1 MRRLITAALLLLP
14 LASHAQAQAPAYV
27 TPGTMTWGF
36 AATFPP
42 FESIVDGKPAG
53 FDLEL
58 ADAISKKLA
67 LATKLDAFEFK
78 GLIPALLGKRIDAI
92 ISGMYVNPE
101 RSQVADFVVYAKV
114 GNQIAVQKG
123 NPLHLTDPMSLCGHR
138 VAAPVGT
145 AFELAANRIA
155 AACTAAGKPAISKL
169 ALDGTASAGFALQQ
183 DRVDAL
189 LASTATIAAM
199 SASLQGAI
207 EAAGEPFE
215 NDTRVG
221 IAFNK
226 DNPALGE
233 AITKA
238 LAAVVADGTYKTLLE
253 KWKLPPATNAF

>member
-1 MRRLITAALLLLP
+1 MRCLLIAALLLLP
-14 LASHAQAQAPAYV
+14 AAARAEAPAFV

-58 ADAISKKLA
+58 ADAVTKKMA
-67 LATKLDAFEFK
+67 LATKLDSFEFK

-123 NPLHLTDPMSLCGHR
+123 NPLHLTDQMSLCGHR

-145 AFELAANRIA
+145 AFELAANRIG
-155 AACTAAGKPAISKL
+155 AACIAAGKPAISKL
-169 ALDGTASAGFALQQ
+169 ALDGTAAGGFALQQ

-199 SASLQGAI
+199 MTALPGVMEPI
-207 EAAGEPFE
+207 GEPFD

-226 DNPALGE
+226 DNPGLSDAL
-233 AITKA
+233 TKA
-238 LAAVVADGTYKTLLE
+238 LAAVVTDGTYKALLE
-253 KWKLPPATNAF
+253 KWKLPASTNAF

>member
-1 MRRLITAALLLLP
+1 MRRLLLAALLLP
-14 LASHAQAQAPAYV
+14 MVAHAQAPAFV
-27 TPGTMTWGF
+27 SPGTMTWGF

-58 ADAISKKLA
+58 ADAIAKKMA

-123 NPLHLTDPMSLCGHR
+123 NPLHLSDQPSLCGHR

-145 AFELAANRIA
+145 AFELAVNRIS
-155 AACTAAGKPAISKL
+155 AACVAAGKIAISKL

-189 LASTATIAAM
+189 IASTATIAAM
-199 SASLQGAI
+199 GTSLQGAI
-207 EAAGEPFE
+207 EPAGEPFD

-221 IAFNK
+221 IAYNK

-238 LAAVVADGTYKTLLE
+238 LAAVVADGTYKSLLD

>member
-1 MRRLITAALLLLP
+1 MRRLLIAALLLP
-14 LASHAQAQAPAYV
+14 LAARAQSFV

-58 ADAISKKLA
+58 ADAVARKMGL
-67 LATKLDAFEFK
+67 TPRLDSFEFK

-123 NPLHLTDPMSLCGHR
+123 NPLHIDTQASLCGHR

-145 AFELAANRIA
+145 AFELAANRIH
-155 AACTAAGKPAISKL
+155 AACLAAGKPGLAML
-169 ALDGTASAGFALQQ
+169 ALNGTAAGGVALQQ

-199 SASLQGAI
+199 MASLPGVM
-207 EAAGEPFE
+207 EPAGEPFD

-233 AITKA
+233 AISKA
-238 LAAVVADGTYKTLLE
+238 LAGVVADGTYAALLA
-253 KWKLPPATNAF
+253 KWKLPAATNAF